1 MVKKTK
7 KKPKKK
13 IVIKVKKSKRGKKT
27 KGQLVRKIAPNVK
40 AIAQKLKNEKI
51 SYVLTAQSK
60 YKLLKKEELTAIVA
74 KIIKIAKE
82 KKRNTKILTS
92 TNIFNEF
99 SNYILSDKQAMDVL
113 NSILKSGIK
122 IKDYKQKKFTLEE

>member
-13 IVIKVKKSKRGKKT
+13 IVIKGKKSKRGKKT

-82 KKRNTKILTS
+82 KKTQHQN
-92 TNIFNEF
+92 FNF
-99 SNYILSDKQAMDVL
+99 Y
-113 NSILKSGIK
+113 
-122 IKDYKQKKFTLEE
+122 